1 LAPFQPLPRILARFD
16 FAFFSMYSMIMLA
29 MSRTVTFSTPAETYF
44 GRDTAI
50 KVLRSRTN
58 RSRT

>member
-1 LAPFQPLPRILARFD
+1 
-16 FAFFSMYSMIMLA
+16 MYSMIMLA
-29 MSRTVTFSTPAETYF
+29 MSRPVTFSTPAETYF

-50 KVLRSRTN
+50 KASRSRTN